1 MLSGSKK
8 APVPPLATHAC
19 LPLSCHGRI
28 HAITFLCH
36 MCLWGSSTHITS
48 VRPSLSIC
56 SNFPILAHSSA
67 VVDRRLSI
75 NFLVLPS
82 GEKGS
87 RNRYI
92 SGKKAVG
99 AFFFGACCQIYIG
112 GHTWIRPRFCSFCFS
127 MRNSKAAIGRK
138 KDRRHVLPRIG
149 HTPKSE
155 YAYFYKGDVNS
166 SKDRHR
172 VFIRVPATEL

>member
-1 MLSGSKK
+1 MLGHASLSRSLRTIFLDLLTACDHRVRSNLVLSGSKK

-48 VRPSLSIC
+48 VRPSLSIF

-112 GHTWIRPRFCSFCFS
+112 GHTWIRPRCASCLTRPVEFHS
-127 MRNSKAAIGRK
+127 
-138 KDRRHVLPRIG
+138 
-149 HTPKSE
+149 
-155 YAYFYKGDVNS
+155 
-166 SKDRHR
+166 
-172 VFIRVPATEL
+172 